1 MVPIQSGASYTLGYH
16 ALLWREACGGKPGF
30 VRRPVKTPPV
40 GRWGPALSR
49 QVGTRLEK
57 RQLPRPVGGTAQIP
71 SANAAENQI
80 QTLINFFLEQPGSDS
95 FLSFP
100 TLHPRT
106 CRKFSLWFWGC
117 VCNLVLGGDRTLPF
131 TEPPAQVKALLT
143 ELKGTHC
150 ISWPSKA
157 HTCPSAVFVTED
169 RWCDFQ

>member
-16 ALLWREACGGKPGF
+16 VLLWREACGGKPGF

-80 QTLINFFLEQPGSDS
+80 QTLINFFWNSQGQIRS
-95 FLSFP
+95 FLSP
-100 TLHPRT
+100 
-106 CRKFSLWFWGC
+106 
-117 VCNLVLGGDRTLPF
+117 PF
-131 TEPPAQVKALLT
+131 TPELVESFLSGSGGVFAIWSSEETGHYHLLSHP
-143 ELKGTHC
+143 L
-150 ISWPSKA
+150 
-157 HTCPSAVFVTED
+157 
-169 RWCDFQ
+169 R